1 MPTTRRTPARK
12 LPLKKTASRGAVV
25 RKRAAAKTPAKTAA
39 AAPAGLP
46 EASVKVVL
54 RFHLKNLNT
63 SGQAVDDGSVL
74 GDALSDLAVAGMSA
88 RALFKALSR
97 RDIVR
102 NGGTDKTW
110 PAKWPELTVQSL
122 APKLAG

>member
-1 MPTTRRTPARK
+1 MATARK
-12 LPLKKTASRGAVV
+12 TSVARNKPAVKARLKKTASRGAAV
-25 RKRAAAKTPAKTAA
+25 RNQSGAAT
-39 AAPAGLP
+39 GMP

-63 SGQAVDDGSVL
+63 SGQAVDDDSVL

-88 RALFKALSR
+88 RSLFKALSR

-102 NGGTDKTW
+102 NGGNDKTW
-110 PAKWPELTVQSL
+110 PAKWPELTVKSL

>member
-1 MPTTRRTPARK
+1 MPTTRKSSATRQKPAAK
-12 LPLKKTASRGAVV
+12 APLKKTVSRGAMV
-25 RKRAAAKTPAKTAA
+25 RKRAATAA
-39 AAPAGLP
+39 TAGLP
-46 EASVKVVL
+46 ETSVKVVL

-63 SGQAVDDGSVL
+63 SGKAVDDSSVL

-110 PAKWPELTVQSL
+110 PAKWPEMTVTSL